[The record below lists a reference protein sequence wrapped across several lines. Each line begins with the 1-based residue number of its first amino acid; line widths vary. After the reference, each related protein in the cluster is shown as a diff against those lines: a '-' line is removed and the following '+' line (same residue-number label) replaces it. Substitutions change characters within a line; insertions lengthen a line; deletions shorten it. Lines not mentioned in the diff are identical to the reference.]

1 MEEIMKTRIPML
13 AAALAA
19 TFSLTAL
26 TSLAVHAAPP
36 MAANGMYT
44 DSKGM
49 TLYTFDKDTASG
61 PSACSGGCAQA
72 WPAAMA
78 DASDKAQGDWSVVT
92 TADGGK
98 QWAYKGKRV
107 YTFAK
112 DTKAGDAKGEN
123 FKDVWH
129 TVKH

>member
-1 MEEIMKTRIPML
+1 MKTRIPML
-13 AAALAA
+13 AAAVAA
-19 TFSLTAL
+19 TFSMT
-26 TSLAVHAAPP
+26 VHAAPP
-36 MAANGMYT
+36 VAANGMYT

-49 TLYTFDKDTASG
+49 TLYTFDKDAASG

-72 WPAAMA
+72 WPAAVA
-78 DASDKAQGDWSVVT
+78 DGSDQPKGDWTVVPA
-92 TADGGK
+92 ADGAK

-112 DTKAGDAKGEN
+112 DTKPGDAKGDN

-129 TVKH
+129 AVKQ